1 MATRRRKRKK
11 KTNFLLFGNF
21 NAKDERWPKII
32 GTLCILFAI
41 YLTIAFTSYFFTWKF
56 DQDKVLEFSWQML
69 LRGDLVVDNWLGRL
83 GALVANMF
91 FYWGFGLP
99 SVFVVVLLAHL
110 GYSLLRKQNLQPT
123 YRLFQYL
130 LVATVFLSISLE
142 FAFRNS
148 GFSWGGA
155 FGEATY
161 LWMKNFVG
169 QIGLLL
175 FLVFAMGGIFIWLFN
190 PKFETIHLSTGFSQ
204 IKLPSFSFNHKFVSS
219 SLKTNRKNTSKKYKG
234 FDEVSEGQRNP
245 HETVVPKDVAENM
258 LDFEVKSE
266 VSSKTAKNKD
276 EDDIAF
282 EIEEKIIVAESSGDS
297 VDSSFNLVETKPDT
311 EKLIIQEESEIISE
325 PYDPRKDLSH
335 YKFPTEEL
343 LEDYGNSN
351 LSIDRAELESN
362 KDQIINTL
370 RNYKIEITKI
380 RATIGPTV
388 TLYEIVPAPGIKIS
402 KIKSL
407 ENDIALSLAA
417 LGIRII
423 APIPGKGT
431 IGIEVPN
438 KNKQTVGLKELIRSD
453 RFKKAKMDLPIAIG
467 KTIANEVF
475 IADLAKMPHLMVA
488 GATGQGKS
496 VGINSIIVSLL
507 YKKHPS
513 EVKFVMIDP
522 KKVELFPFN
531 GLENH
536 FLSFLPDEE
545 EAIVTETEKV
555 VYTLNSLMIEMDN
568 RYNLLKKAKA
578 RNIKEYNVKFKD
590 RRLNPKEGHRFF
602 PYLILVIDEFADLIM
617 TAGKEVELP
626 IARLAQLSRAVGI
639 HLILATQR
647 PSVNI
652 ITGVIKANFPA
663 RIAYK
668 VTAKVDSRTILDTQG
683 AEQLIGRGDL
693 LLSVGGSNIVRLQGA
708 FVDTPEIDRIVKH
721 IEHQQGYPEP
731 FLLPEY
737 RTDEDGPGSE
747 GIRYDDL
754 DSMFEQAARMIVLEQ
769 YGSTSLLQRKMQIG
783 YNRAGRLMD
792 QLEAIGIVG
801 AANGSKPRDVLV
813 FSEQEL
819 ENMIAVLKS
828 K

>member
-1 MATRRRKRKK
+1 MAKRNRKRKK
-11 KTNFLLFGNF
+11 KTGFKLFSSFNFR
-21 NAKDERWPKII
+21 DERWPKIL
-32 GTLCILFAI
+32 GTVCILLAI
-41 YLTIAFTSYFFTWKF
+41 YLTIAFSSYFFTWKN
-56 DQDKVLEFSWQML
+56 DQDKVLEFSWQVL
-69 LRGDLVVDNWLGRL
+69 LMGDLVVENWLGRL

-99 SVFVVVLLAHL
+99 SVLIVVILAHL
-110 GYSLLRKQNLQPT
+110 GYKLLRRQSLDATYKLFQNL
-123 YRLFQYL
+123 LMI
-130 LVATVFLSISLE
+130 AVFLSISLE
-142 FAFRNS
+142 FIFKNS

-155 FGEATY
+155 FGQASFVW
-161 LWMKNFVG
+161 LSNFIG
-169 QIGLLL
+169 QIGLLFLLL
-175 FLVFAMGGIFIWLFN
+175 FALGGLFIWFFN
-190 PKFETIHLSTGFSQ
+190 PQFETISLSTGFNQ
-204 IKLPSFSFNHKFVSS
+204 VKLPALSFRHKFVRAQ
-219 SLKTNRKNTSKKYKG
+219 KRADKKYKG
-234 FDEVSEGQRNP
+234 FDEVADGQRSRN
-245 HETVVPKDVAENM
+245 EAEDADLIADQSLSFDLSSGNKKTQTPKPDGDISLEI
-258 LDFEVKSE
+258 
-266 VSSKTAKNKD
+266 D
-276 EDDIAF
+276 E
-282 EIEEKIIVAESSGDS
+282 KVIIAESSGNSPDS
-297 VDSSFNLVETKPDT
+297 QFNIIEAKPEN
-311 EKLIIQEESEIISE
+311 EKLSIQEESDIISE
-325 PYDPRKDLSH
+325 PYDPRKDLSN
-335 YKFPTEEL
+335 YTFPTAEL
-343 LEDYGNSN
+343 LQDYGNAN

-407 ENDIALSLAA
+407 ENDIALSLSA

-438 KNKQTVGLKELIRSD
+438 KNKQTVGLKDIIRSEK
-453 RFKKAKMDLPIAIG
+453 FKNAKMDLPIAIG

-536 FLSFLPDEE
+536 FLSFLPEE
-545 EAIVTETEKV
+545 DEAIVTETDKV

-568 RYNLLKKAKA
+568 RYNLLKQAKA
-578 RNIKEYNVKFKD
+578 RNIKEYNIKFKD
-590 RRLNPKEGHRFF
+590 RKLNPKNGHRFF

-617 TAGKEVELP
+617 TAGKEVEMP

-708 FVDTPEIDRIVKH
+708 FIDTHEIETIVKF
-721 IEHQQGYPEP
+721 IEKQQGYPEP

-754 DSMFEQAARMIVLEQ
+754 DSLFEQAARLIVMEQ

-792 QLEAIGIVG
+792 QLEAVGIVG

-813 FSEQEL
+813 YSDQEL
-819 ENMIAVLKS
+819 DSLIQNLKS